1 MVPLEQPAAVGVQPS
16 DTCRQYVESRLGF
29 TDRQTPEEDS
39 ATDNDDND
47 VLTSARSSLPQ
58 LSDTMRPVT
67 TTLPHSR
74 IRSSLLKPLPAFDES
89 SVMSTSSGSS
99 QECGGCCEVGDS
111 VRYES
116 SLAMICCH
124 DGEN

>member
-1 MVPLEQPAAVGVQPS
+1 MVPLEQAAAVGVQPS

-29 TDRQTPEEDS
+29 TEGRPQDC
-39 ATDNDDND
+39 DNDDND
-47 VLTSARSSLPQ
+47 VLTSAGSALPQ

-74 IRSSLLKPLPAFDES
+74 SRSSLLKPLPAFDET

-99 QECGGCCEVGDS
+99 QECGGCCEVGESS
-111 VRYES
+111 VR
-116 SLAMICCH
+116 
-124 DGEN
+124 